1 MKLTNKY
8 LHFTIEMASVANT
21 NGFNNLLFNTKK
33 VAIAEKMEH
42 LAGHIGLDLK
52 PKKPSRIDEI
62 LTAKASQINGK
73 QGDLKYKPTEIRNRP
88 LTGYDAR
95 YDPTLLNSVRNK
107 YVDVSGLLIPNRDL
121 PKKTNLN
128 TTTHPLTAYGI
139 IR

>member
-1 MKLTNKY
+1 
-8 LHFTIEMASVANT
+8 MASVSNT
-21 NGFNNLLFNTKK
+21 RGFNNLLFNTQKLIT
-33 VAIAEKMEH
+33 ADRMEH
-42 LAGHIGLDLK
+42 LAGHIGLDLSY
-52 PKKPSRIDEI
+52 KKPSKIDEI

-73 QGDLKYKPTEIRNRP
+73 QGDLKYKPTEICSRP

-128 TTTHPLTAYGI
+128 TTVHPLTAYGI